1 MAKSKHR
8 KKNKAGAG
16 GGGSKAAPSAVKAGP
31 SIYPAAKR
39 RRDLLIFGAAVALIV
54 GYLGFVF
61 WQDRETAGEF
71 DTLLAAAEGDL
82 DGVQSY
88 PNLGRRH
95 LRPGEVHSY
104 ADIFPTSGPHEPTWV
119 SPGLYDKTQRPT
131 QLVHALEH
139 GNIVIYYETPDPA
152 VMSQLE
158 SWASLFTGAWDGVVV
173 TPKSGLGGKVV
184 MTAWR
189 KKLELPTFDAPKA
202 AAFIDAFRGRGPE
215 NPVR

>member
-1 MAKSKHR
+1 MAKSKRR
-8 KKNKAGAG
+8 KKSKDASG
-16 GGGSKAAPSAVKAGP
+16 GGGLKAGS

-39 RRDLLIFGAAVALIV
+39 RRDLVIFGAAAALIV

-71 DTLLAAAEGDL
+71 DGLLAEAQGSLE
-82 DGVQSY
+82 GVQSY

-95 LRPGEVHSY
+95 LAPGEIHSY
-104 ADIFPTSGPHEPTWV
+104 ADIFPTSGPHEPVPT
-119 SPGLYDKTQRPT
+119 SPGLYDDVQRPT

-139 GNIVIYYETPDPA
+139 GNIVIYYEKPDPA
-152 VMSQLE
+152 VMAQLE
-158 SWASLFTGAWDGVVV
+158 GWASLFTGTWDGVVV
-173 TPKSGLGGKVV
+173 TPKSGLGDKVV

-189 KKLELPTFDAPKA
+189 KKLEFPSFDAPEA
-202 AAFIDAFRGRGPE
+202 AAFIDAYRGRGPE